1 MSIRFSLFSF
11 VSFLLAAVLLLPYVT
26 PWHMPAEW
34 AIWVPIGLI
43 FTTMLTQLEATQ
55 LLRQLAH
62 WKYAAQQQPVAS
74 AAEVPAP
81 LPTVPTVA
89 PAGSPEA
96 VQLLRLFQEE
106 GRLVDFLQRDI
117 QSFPDDRVG
126 AVARIVHQGCRRVLQ
141 DYFEIVPT
149 VSQGEGERISW
160 APSEL
165 GTHIRLVGQSG
176 SSTAT
181 SGTVLHRGWTVQR
194 ATLPTVLHSASADSA
209 AVLVPAEV
217 EVTA

>member
-26 PWHMPAEW
+26 PWHIPTEW

-62 WKYAAQQQPVAS
+62 WKYAAQQQPVVATTPATPIAS
-74 AAEVPAP
+74 APPA
-81 LPTVPTVA
+81 VVQSA
-89 PAGSPEA
+89 SPEA

-149 VSQGEGERISW
+149 VSQGEGEKISW
-160 APSEL
+160 TPSEL

-181 SGTVLHRGWTVQR
+181 FGTVLHRGWTVQR
-194 ATLPTVLHSASADSA
+194 ASLPTVLQPVSADSA